1 MFSDRKSKASTSSSS
16 SSSEPSH
23 SQRHLITKLM
33 TSASVAKPAN
43 AATAESQHSTPDKQ
57 SEANKDWLLCAR
69 WLNECRC
76 LPAPVQQRLVTNELT
91 LSEFANA
98 LRDGEIL
105 CILANY
111 LIPGSVD
118 VTQINKRAHNSQMLC
133 LKNIRLF
140 LDACISP
147 AFFNLNESDL
157 FDEHMVNWFLF
168 YFSLI
173 VYFNDVSVGFI
184 WSRCYFKRVKV
195 LKKKSII

>member
-1 MFSDRKSKASTSSSS
+1 MYSDRKSKASTSSSS
-16 SSSEPSH
+16 SSSFSHPSGSSSVSSH

-76 LPAPVQQRLVTNELT
+76 LPAPVQQRLVTYELT

-105 CILANY
+105 CILANF

-157 FDEHMVNWFLF
+157 FDEHMVN
-168 YFSLI
+168 
-173 VYFNDVSVGFI
+173 
-184 WSRCYFKRVKV
+184 
-195 LKKKSII
+195 